1 MATSA
6 VALGETTLLLNTDPQ
21 GNVGLLPL
29 IKGAVLAIVED
40 GEIMVLLRHE
50 GTFEWR
56 EISECIPRNS
66 KRKYSDKPVAVVSPS
81 VPEWQGNT
89 P

>member
-6 VALGETTLLLNTDPQ
+6 VSLGETTLLLNTDDN
-21 GNVGLLPL
+21 GNVELLPL
-29 IKGAVLAIVED
+29 IKGAVLAIVEE
-40 GEIMVLLRHE
+40 GEIQVLIRHE

-66 KRKYSDKPVAVVSPS
+66 KRKYSDKPKAVVTFPS
-81 VPEWQGNT
+81 SES
-89 P
+89 